1 MEAVLAFVGVR
12 FFAIVLTQFDVLIEF
27 GELHEREAAL
37 RSNSAFATL
46 GWAGIFEAPFL
57 A

>member
-1 MEAVLAFVGVR
+1 MEAVLAFFGVR